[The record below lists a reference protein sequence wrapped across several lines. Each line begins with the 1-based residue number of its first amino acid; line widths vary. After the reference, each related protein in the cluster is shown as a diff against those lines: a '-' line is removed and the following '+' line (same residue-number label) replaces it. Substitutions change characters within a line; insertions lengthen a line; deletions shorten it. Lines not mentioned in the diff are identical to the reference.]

1 MYSHQLP
8 ILCSFQSVN
17 YTVTISHDGDPVL
30 EWRKEFS
37 YSSGYSSEC
46 VEEMVTGG
54 LEEGSVYT
62 VQVFVEAGDSG
73 NASSDVEI
81 LSQFPSHI
89 HMNMDFLWLW
99 KMQ

>member
-1 MYSHQLP
+1 MFFLTQLP

-73 NASSDVEI
+73 NASSDVEMLTI
-81 LSQFPSHI
+81 SEFVLTCHDHYKHI
-89 HMNMDFLWLW
+89 
-99 KMQ
+99 